1 MKPMKA
7 HSNSATLQFLK
18 LGGSLITD
26 KARPHTLRPEVLKR
40 LAEEIASVY
49 LPNNHVKTSEV
60 LETSEVWATQ
70 NDSHQISKVKLVI
83 GNGAGSF
90 AHVPAK
96 KYGTRQGVHSTDE
109 WHGFAEVWR
118 EAAELNSLVTSALQD
133 AGLPAIAIHP
143 SSALISDDGR
153 VAAWD
158 LAPLQAALDA
168 GLIPVIHGDVIFDL
182 ARGGTILSTEELFE
196 HLARQLHPSRVLLAG
211 LEKGV
216 WADYPAC
223 NSLIAEITPENLEE
237 IVPALG
243 GSNATDVTGGMHSK
257 VQQSLALA
265 QEIPGLEI
273 LIFSGED
280 PGAVKRALEGLRVG
294 TCVHV
299 PEK

>member
-1 MKPMKA
+1 MKA
-7 HSNSATLQFLK
+7 HSTVSNLQFLK

-26 KARPHTLRPEVLKR
+26 KARPHTLRPAVLKR
-40 LAEEIASVY
+40 LAEEIASLY
-49 LPNNHVKTSEV
+49 IHNKEM
-60 LETSEVWATQ
+60 
-70 NDSHQISKVKLVI
+70 KLVI

-96 KYGTRQGVHSTDE
+96 KYGTRQGVRSKDE
-109 WHGFAEVWR
+109 WQGFAEVWR

-133 AGLPAIAIHP
+133 AGLPGIAIHP
-143 SSALISDDGR
+143 SSALISNDGQ
-153 VAAWD
+153 VATWD
-158 LAPLQAALDA
+158 LAPLRAALKA
-168 GLIPVIHGDVIFDL
+168 GLIPVIHGDVIFDI

-196 HLARQLHPSRVLLAG
+196 HLARQMHPSRVLLAG
-211 LEKGV
+211 LERGV

-223 NSLIAEITPENLEE
+223 TRLIAEITPEKLDE
-237 IVPALG
+237 IAPALG

-273 LIFSGED
+273 LIFSGEE

-294 TCVHV
+294 TRIYV